1 MASYVSAQHIMVA
14 SLLCAIFARWEVEFA
29 VAGNIAV
36 GCKTT
41 VSGEQLQRQ
50 LEGQREERSKRK
62 ENFGESREQQAKS
75 GADGDS
81 GSNQQHVLCE
91 EVAICLLQARDT
103 ELDSA
108 SSEQVLYDSQSQAE
122 PGYE

>member
-14 SLLCAIFARWEVEFA
+14 SLLCAIFTRWEVEFA

-62 ENFGESREQQAKS
+62 EHFES